1 MVRPHQRFLVSRV
14 ARIRSR
20 VRAIHDRDRIDRA
33 TEEKRKRERKE
44 KKGGESRKTR
54 KGGAREAVSRKY
66 KRKIRERGEKAPRD
80 ELRNK

>member
-44 KKGGESRKTR
+44 KKGGKTR

-66 KRKIRERGEKAPRD
+66 KRKIRERGEKASRD